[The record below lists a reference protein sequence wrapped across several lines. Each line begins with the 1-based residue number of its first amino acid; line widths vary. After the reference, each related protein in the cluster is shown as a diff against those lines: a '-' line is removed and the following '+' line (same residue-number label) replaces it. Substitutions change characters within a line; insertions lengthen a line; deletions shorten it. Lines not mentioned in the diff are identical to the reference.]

1 MWTGETIRMRH
12 VLTRIFLEN
21 GEKKSVLRFQKYP
34 ETYGRGRPPKA
45 LRSFFFYPL
54 PKINDVE
61 NIKRESKK
69 RGRFKRVLL

>member
-21 GEKKSVLRFQKYP
+21 GVRENQFSVFKNIRKLMDGA
-34 ETYGRGRPPKA
+34 GRLKPCEA
-45 LRSFFFYPL
+45 FVL
-54 PKINDVE
+54 PAAKINDVE
-61 NIKRESKK
+61 NIERESKK

>member
-34 ETYGRGRPPKA
+34 ELMDGAGRLKPCEA
-45 LRSFFFYPL
+45 FFFL
-54 PKINDVE
+54 PAA
-61 NIKRESKK
+61 
-69 RGRFKRVLL
+69 